1 MFNIRILA
9 DIRTILEVN
18 IYTLDKIF
26 ISLTVEIQ
34 LQKSSHLI
42 IDWWNVFCACVMSR
56 FQGCEERMQF
66 FCIDNC
72 NFYNTPS
79 VTTTSE
85 MDSFGTLIL
94 DSDF

>member
-9 DIRTILEVN
+9 DILAILEVE

-42 IDWWNVFCACVMSR
+42 IDWWNVFCACSIQEYETFHLCDVEVSR
-56 FQGCEERMQF
+56 
-66 FCIDNC
+66 
-72 NFYNTPS
+72 
-79 VTTTSE
+79 
-85 MDSFGTLIL
+85 L
-94 DSDF
+94 

>member
-9 DIRTILEVN
+9 DILAILEVD

-42 IDWWNVFCACVMSR
+42 IDW
-56 FQGCEERMQF
+56 
-66 FCIDNC
+66 
-72 NFYNTPS
+72 
-79 VTTTSE
+79 
-85 MDSFGTLIL
+85 
-94 DSDF
+94 